1 MLELHDDEKEEVR
14 HDMAAQPRFIEV
26 QKGKISL
33 APSSVVVVES
43 PKNKVIKNAQ
53 THTVLGKNRP
63 PLHIFYYI

>member
-1 MLELHDDEKEEVR
+1 MINEMYFIFSRPMLELHDDEKEEVR

-43 PKNKVIKNAQ
+43 PKN
-53 THTVLGKNRP
+53 TVSRANK
-63 PLHIFYYI
+63 II